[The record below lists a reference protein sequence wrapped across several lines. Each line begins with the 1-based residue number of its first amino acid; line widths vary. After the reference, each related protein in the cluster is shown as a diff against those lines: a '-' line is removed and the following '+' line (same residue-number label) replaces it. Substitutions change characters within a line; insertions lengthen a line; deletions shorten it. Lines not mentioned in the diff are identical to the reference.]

1 MLYMGLMEIAT
12 QSGLAKKVS
21 SVVAVLIKPL
31 FPSLK
36 KQEPAMQAI
45 CMNLSANAL
54 GMGNA
59 ATPLG
64 LAAMEE
70 LQKKNKEKKRATN
83 EMVALIVLNA
93 SSVQLIPTS
102 IIALRAAAGSADP
115 AGITGVMLLA
125 TLATTLVGA
134 VLCRVFG
141 NDGGSLQLCGVGVHA
156 GHCGVWHGQKWWT
169 VSMPAS
175 RARKGV
181 PCIFACA
188 AYHAL
193 HAQRHRCG

>member
-1 MLYMGLMEIAT
+1 MLNVLWVFLLAGGLVYGAFTGQPQLATQAAMDGATEAVSLVISLLGITMLYMGLMEIAT

-31 FPSLK
+31 FPGLK

-54 GMGNA
+54 GRGNA

-70 LQKKNKEKKRATN
+70 LQKKNKDKKRATN

-93 SSVQLIPTS
+93 SSVQLVPTS

-134 VLCRVFG
+134 VLCRVL
-141 NDGGSLQLCGVGVHA
+141 S
-156 GHCGVWHGQKWWT
+156 K
-169 VSMPAS
+169 
-175 RARKGV
+175 
-181 PCIFACA
+181 
-188 AYHAL
+188 
-193 HAQRHRCG
+193 